1 MVKTVDT
8 SSLQRVPTC
17 DARFESSPE
26 LYSLKKSAGSDRM
39 RIIVAAS
46 TEMFN
51 LVSMRAVILFLT
63 AVISMV
69 LIETHTEKTAMAAS
83 SRTLFD
89 SSTLPNKSLFN
100 IGLIMPTSE
109 RKSVAAAIIT
119 RSAAEKV
126 CAMYLTKA
134 GMLIFFSGK
143 GL

>member
-51 LVSMRAVILFLT
+51 LVSMRAVILFFT
-63 AVISMV
+63 AVMSMV

-83 SRTLFD
+83 AARFSTAHTAEQELDSASGLSCRQAKERASR
-89 SSTLPNKSLFN
+89 
-100 IGLIMPTSE
+100 
-109 RKSVAAAIIT
+109 AAIIT
-119 RSAAEKV
+119 RSA
-126 CAMYLTKA
+126 
-134 GMLIFFSGK
+134 GRK
-143 GL
+143 GLCNVFD